1 MYLTTLVQLLHTLH
15 VEADLKA
22 VYDAVSI
29 ASMHIEADLTAVIQ
43 DHNYTVL
50 HVAT

>member
-1 MYLTTLVQLLHTLH
+1 MHIK
-15 VEADLKA
+15 ADLKA
-22 VYDAVSI
+22 VYGAVSI